1 MPELRIIL
9 LIAGAVLIAGLLLWE
24 RRRRKPA
31 APPAQVMA
39 PAPVI
44 EAAPLAAAPPAASGL
59 APAPAPLRS
68 FRDVPD
74 VDLPVI
80 DMRDTKLDLD
90 LSFANDPLP
99 ELPADDEPESSGEEA
114 APEPEFEALS
124 APVPA
129 QAPKPAVVRW
139 PAEGERRI
147 VALRVMPRGTERF
160 SGRSLR
166 QALAGE
172 GFVHGAMD
180 IFHQADEEGESRI
193 SAANLVKPGTFDLP
207 TMDLERYAGVNLFAV
222 IAGGEPAMERFD
234 RLIDIA
240 RALAARLNGE
250 LRDQH
255 GEPLTTAR
263 VLGLRQEL
271 EGPAA

>member
-9 LIAGAVLIAGLLLWE
+9 LIAGAVLIVGLLLWE
-24 RRRRKPA
+24 RRRRRPA
-31 APPAQVMA
+31 APPAQVIA
-39 PAPVI
+39 PAPVA
-44 EAAPLAAAPPAASGL
+44 EAAPTIAAPSP

-74 VDLPVI
+74 VDLPI
-80 DMRDTKLDLD
+80 IEMRESKLDLD

-99 ELPADDEPESSGEEA
+99 ELPPDDEPG
-114 APEPEFEALS
+114 PEFEVAPIAEP
-124 APVPA
+124 APV
-129 QAPKPAVVRW
+129 PKPAVVRW
-139 PAEGERRI
+139 PAQGERRI
-147 VALRVMPRGTERF
+147 VALRVMPRGAERF

-166 QALAGE
+166 QALTGE

-180 IFHQADEEGESRI
+180 IFHLADEEGESRI

-222 IAGGEPAMERFD
+222 IPGGEPAMERFD

-271 EGPAA
+271 EGPPA